1 MVFTILEPPG
11 GDGTSNPRPQVAI
24 GVDPNAPGLVRPGP
38 GFYLGPEDLEYGFG
52 DLEDLDGLEG
62 LQALS
67 AGKDMGGISGIS
79 ASGLHLPLIPQVE
92 GPLVV
97 NTSPGVALAAG
108 AGAVGAGTPFELNLK
123 EPVSVVTMLEEGNP
137 FEFNLD
143 NLDLGSLMSQIQ
155 IPKFEIQMPK
165 FDFGF

>member
-1 MVFTILEPPG
+1 MMVFTILEPPG

-97 NTSPGVALAAG
+97 NTSPGVVLA
-108 AGAVGAGTPFELNLK
+108 AGAVGAGSPLELNLK
-123 EPVSVVTMLEEGNP
+123 EPVVTMLEEANLLD
-137 FEFNLD
+137 FNLD
-143 NLDLGSLMSQIQ
+143 LDLGSLMSQI
-155 IPKFEIQMPK
+155 KFEIQMPK